1 MSYGI
6 FTPDMKQTHTVLVP
20 GMLDIH
26 FRLFPAIFETAG
38 YHVEVLY
45 NECEEVVEEGLSHVH
60 NDTCYPALLV
70 IGQMIAAL
78 KSGKYD
84 LNKVALAITQT
95 GGGCRASNYIFLLRK
110 ALEHEGWEH
119 IPVLSGNFSGLE
131 KENSVE
137 LTLPLGKKLL
147 YAVLYG
153 DAIMWLK
160 NQVKPY
166 ELHKGETDR
175 LVRTLIQELS
185 EKFANNRYDNAKQF
199 YKDLI
204 DRFKAIPRSDKK
216 KIRVGI
222 VGEIY
227 MKYAPLGNHHLEDFL
242 IEEGFE
248 PVLSGVAD
256 FGLYCLENAQVDHR
270 YYHRHALTFPFL
282 SLAENILIRMQETF
296 TKLVEEDGTFHA
308 PDRFKQVIKNADGFI
323 DQGVKMGE
331 GWLLTAEVV
340 SLIKEGISNII
351 SAQPFGC
358 LPNHIVAKGMA
369 KKIKDVYPQSNLV
382 AIDYDPS
389 ASRVNQEN
397 RIRLMLANAKLSMEE
412 LKDAKDTAYSCMKTE
427 NQYA

>member
-6 FTPDMKQTHTVLVP
+6 FTPEMKKTHTVLVP
-20 GMLDIH
+20 GMLAIH
-26 FRLFPAIFETAG
+26 FRLFPTIFETGG

-45 NECEEVVEEGLSHVH
+45 NEGDEVVEEGLSHVH

-110 ALEHEGWEH
+110 ALAMEGWEH
-119 IPVLSGNFSGLE
+119 IPVLSVNFSGLE
-131 KENSVE
+131 KENAVE

-147 YAVLYG
+147 YAFLYG
-153 DAIMWLK
+153 DAMMWLK

-166 ELHKGETDR
+166 ERNAGDTDR
-175 LVRTLIQELS
+175 LVDQLIAELE
-185 EKFANNRYDNAKQF
+185 EKFRKDDYSASKAF
-199 YKDLI
+199 YREMI
-204 DRFKAIPRSDKK
+204 RRFAAIPRHHQK

-256 FGLYCLENAQVDHR
+256 FGLYCLENTRVDHR

-282 SLAENILIRMQETF
+282 TLAQNVLMRMQETF
-296 TKLVEEDGTFHA
+296 IRLVEEDGTFHA
-308 PDRFKQVIKNADGFI
+308 PDRFRDVIRNADGFI

-331 GWLLTAEVV
+331 GWLLTAEII
-340 SLIKEGISNII
+340 SLIKEGVSNIV

-369 KKIKDVYPQSNLV
+369 RRIKEAYPQSNLV

-397 RIRLMLANAKLSMEE
+397 RIRLMLANARLSEEE
-412 LKDAKDTAYSCMKTE
+412 LEDDAECAYAGAKKE
-427 NQYA
+427 KYA